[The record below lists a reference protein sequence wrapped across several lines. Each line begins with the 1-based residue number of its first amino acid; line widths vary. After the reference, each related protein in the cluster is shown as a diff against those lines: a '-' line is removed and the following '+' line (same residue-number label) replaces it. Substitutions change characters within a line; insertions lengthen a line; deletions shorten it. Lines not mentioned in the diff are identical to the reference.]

1 MKKVNLK
8 LSSLPVFYMVSIID
22 SNYNYIINV
31 EYKNL
36 RRAYML
42 DTKKV
47 GVKIATLRK
56 SIGLSQEKLADMLS
70 ISPQAISKWENG
82 HTLPE
87 TTLLPILS
95 QIFRCTIDDI
105 IMPAYSFDEKIEA
118 EKPTILDQQA
128 EYIAKYVIQKMD
140 GEIISKEKNCIG
152 IDNDTIISS
161 VYNAFPNIGY
171 CTVTKSKPVK
181 KDGNTMISITI
192 SSSQKELKL
201 LEKIYGRNDKELYT
215 LNFIKEYTMAIP
227 QIYYIDLDNKVVLM
241 DDLSNDYIQGYEFD
255 ENNENGEIIRQNFNS
270 IISATAKLHSDF
282 WENFGAF
289 EKVGLDWRLESK
301 ENILSHISCMEKDY
315 KKYRKKE
322 ESGKIPKVWM
332 NFENNIEPKK
342 LDYFQDAIQ
351 YLKEEYPKLIEA
363 RFNEGKNIT
372 IIHGDLHPGQTLMS
386 KTKDRTIKFVGL
398 QAVRM
403 GLCTEDLAMLLAL
416 HIEPDKMCAKPL
428 LDYYYQCLCEQV
440 KDYPY
445 EEFINDY
452 KISVAE
458 NMFFTIRLIN
468 NGIFDFNMRDKAI
481 KAYEMLVIEDEKCV
495 CQEKQR

>member
-1 MKKVNLK
+1 
-8 LSSLPVFYMVSIID
+8 
-22 SNYNYIINV
+22 
-31 EYKNL
+31 
-36 RRAYML
+36 ML

-47 GVKIATLRK
+47 GIKIAALRK
-56 SIGLSQEKLADMLS
+56 SIGLSQEKLAEMLN

-95 QIFRCTIDDI
+95 QIFRCAIDDI

-118 EKPTILDQQA
+118 EKPTLLEQQA

-140 GEIISKEKNCIG
+140 GEIVSKENNDLG

-161 VYNAFPNIGY
+161 IYNAFPNIGY
-171 CTVTKSKPVK
+171 CTVIKGKPVK
-181 KDGNTMISITI
+181 KDGISIKSITI

-201 LEKIYGRNDKELYT
+201 LEKIYGKNDNELYR

-227 QIYYIDLDNKVVLM
+227 RIYHIDLEKKVVLM

-255 ENNENGEIIRQNFNS
+255 ENNENGDIIRQNYNAILS
-270 IISATAKLHSDF
+270 STAKLHSIF
-282 WENFGAF
+282 WEKYRSF
-289 EKVGLDWRLESK
+289 EKIGLDWRLQSK

-315 KKYRKKE
+315 KKYRENE
-322 ESGKIPKVWM
+322 ESGKIPKIWM
-332 NFENNIEPKK
+332 NFENNIEPVK

-351 YLKEEYPKLIEA
+351 YLREEYPKLIDT
-363 RFNEGKNIT
+363 RFNSGKNIT
-372 IIHGDLHPGQTLMS
+372 IIHGDLHPGQTFIS
-386 KTKDRTIKFVGL
+386 KANDRAIKFVGL

-416 HIEPDKMCAKPL
+416 HIESDKMYAKPL
-428 LDYYYQCLCEQV
+428 LDYYYQCLCKQV

-452 KISVAE
+452 KISIAE

-468 NGIFDFNMRDKAI
+468 NGIFDFSMRDNAI
-481 KAYEMLVIEDEKCV
+481 KAYETFVIEDK
-495 CQEKQR
+495 